1 MVEQWADPKKG
12 VDSVEN
18 GGCCQSGYF
27 SNWSVVN
34 LSTVTFNYV
43 LVIVFLFPLNVGVSP
58 YCPCFRCTV
67 LVPVYSVYTS
77 CFQNAVVSFCYRLH
91 TSCLHHA
98 GVTSCFRLNMW
109 FILEMCHCSPARIQ
123 AVYHVC
129 DRFWAPGNQHSKN

>member
-58 YCPCFRCTV
+58 CFYCTV
-67 LVPVYSVYTS
+67 LVPVYRVGVY
-77 CFQNAVVSFCYRLH
+77 FLF
-91 TSCLHHA
+91 
-98 GVTSCFRLNMW
+98 
-109 FILEMCHCSPARIQ
+109 P
-123 AVYHVC
+123 
-129 DRFWAPGNQHSKN
+129 